1 MQQERIVDKIRKLLA
16 LSKSDNPHEAAVALQ
31 KATQLME
38 EYQIKNI
45 DLIPEQDVTHS
56 DIESV
61 TGQHYIWAKTLA
73 FSCAKLFDCTTINYT
88 DKKGFRFIGEE
99 QNIVCANQL
108 FWHLFRAWKGM
119 CSTDYK
125 KDQPLDRK
133 LYRKSHG
140 LGFASTIYKRVQ
152 ELTEKRHENIVKST
166 GTDLVVVSDAKL
178 NQYMEDNFKLRKAP
192 SRSLTTSGSGYS
204 QGMAAGKKVN
214 LVAPIDKQNEVHKIS
229 SNH

>member
-1 MQQERIVDKIRKLLA
+1 MSDKIVDKIRKLLA
-16 LSKSDNPHEAAVALQ
+16 LSKSSNPNEAAIALQ

-56 DIESV
+56 DLEEV
-61 TGQHYIWAKTLA
+61 TGQHYVWAKSLA
-73 FSCAKLFDCTTINYT
+73 YACAKLFDCTTINYP
-88 DKKGFRFIGEE
+88 DMRAFRFIGEE
-99 QNIVCANQL
+99 QNILCANQL

-119 CSTDYK
+119 CNTDYK
-125 KDQPLDRK
+125 NDKPADRK

-140 LGFASTIYKRVQ
+140 LGFANVIWSRVQ

-178 NQYMEDNFKLRKAP
+178 NQYMEANFKLRKAS
-192 SRSLTTSGSGYS
+192 SRSLTTSSSGYS

-214 LVAPIDKQNEVHKIS
+214 LVAPIDRNKAKALT
-229 SNH
+229 

>member
-1 MQQERIVDKIRKLLA
+1 MSEEKIVDKIRKLLA
-16 LSKSDNPHEAAVALQ
+16 LSKSDNPNEAAIALQ
-31 KATQLME
+31 KATALME

-56 DIESV
+56 DLEAV
-61 TGQHYIWAKTLA
+61 TGQHFVWASRLA
-73 FSCAKLFDCTTINYT
+73 YSCAKLFDCTTINYT
-88 DKKGFRFIGEE
+88 SQKSFRFVGEE
-99 QNIVCANQL
+99 QNILCANQL

-119 CSTDYK
+119 CNTDYK
-125 KDQPLDRK
+125 NDKPSDRK

-140 LGFASTIYKRVQ
+140 LGYASMIWQRVQ

-178 NQYMEDNFKLRKAP
+178 NQYMEENFNLRKAS
-192 SRSLTTSGSGYS
+192 SRSLTTSSSGYS

-214 LVAPIDKQNEVHKIS
+214 LVAPVDQKNKKAIR
-229 SNH
+229 